1 MKKNHI
7 YIYSSFLFILF
18 LCLSSCS
25 KDKTIKEIVQ
35 EGRTS
40 YMIGTWDISFRISSS
55 EKTESSKEE
64 KLTVIIANETDAHNI
79 KDISEVELIHQDIS
93 GKEKNE
99 KITFD
104 QFLDILDGY
113 DQNFYIPHDLK
124 KLKRKNPTLKY
135 SLKGSRYAKRES
147 KDKEYDEIIAKQTL
161 LQKSKETKESITIL
175 FEMEKRIRKNKESLY
190 EWN

>member
-1 MKKNHI
+1 MKNNHTHFF
-7 YIYSSFLFILF
+7 YSILVIFILLF
-18 LCLSSCS
+18 TSCS
-25 KDKTIKEIVQ
+25 KNKTIKEVVQ

-55 EKTESSKEE
+55 EKPEPSINDKI
-64 KLTVIIANETDAHNI
+64 TVIIANETDAHNI
-79 KDISEVELIHQDIS
+79 KDISEVELIHQDVS
-93 GKEKNE
+93 GKENKE

-124 KLKRKNPTLKY
+124 KLERKNPTLKY

-161 LQKSKETKESITIL
+161 MQKSKESKETITIL
-175 FEMEKRIRKNKESLY
+175 FEMEKRIRKNKEFMY
-190 EWN
+190 E

>member
-25 KDKTIKEIVQ
+25 KGKTIKEIVQ

-161 LQKSKETKESITIL
+161 LQKSKETKETITIL

>member
-161 LQKSKETKESITIL
+161 LQKSKETKETITIL

>member
-7 YIYSSFLFILF
+7 YTYSSFLFILF

-161 LQKSKETKESITIL
+161 LQKSKETKETITIL